1 MRYSEMIT
9 IIDIIAVAFAAW
21 IAYNFLYDAYV
32 RRSKPM
38 NELTYI
44 RENTPTPE
52 RLAMLAEE
60 CTELAHAALKMR
72 RAIDR
77 DASPGAI
84 DARTAEAH
92 MQEEIADVL
101 VCIQVCGGY
110 LHDVEPVGSVSRIMD
125 EKKRRW
131 KERIERNVI

>member
-1 MRYSEMIT
+1 MIT
-9 IIDIIAVAFAAW
+9 IVEIIVVAIAAW
-21 IAYNFLYDAYV
+21 LAYNFLYDGFV

-84 DARTAEAH
+84 DVRTAEAH
-92 MQEEIADVL
+92 LQEEIADVL
-101 VCIQVCGGY
+101 VCLQVCGGY
-110 LHDVEPVGSVSRIMD
+110 LHDVEPVGSIGHTMD

-131 KERIERNVI
+131 KERIEKNNI